1 MQAID
6 LMNNHV
12 DNSKKN
18 SGRGRGRGR
27 GSGSEGASLS
37 W

>member
-18 SGRGRGRGR
+18 SRRRRGKR
-27 GSGSEGASLS
+27 SGSEGASPS